1 MIKFFRKIRYNL
13 MEQNKTSPTMG
24 RTSRYFKYAIGEI
37 LLVVVG
43 ILIALQINNWNQERI
58 IEKEN
63 QVILQNLNKEFSENL
78 IELNLSI
85 NNSNNVIDGLEKL
98 LKVMRTQ
105 DIKMTETEFDLLLHK
120 TFVTPNWAP
129 SSFVLVE
136 LKNSG
141 ALSKFNN
148 NSLKTLLFKWER
160 EFDKMKEVNKGYSD
174 FGSEYIEYLTKNG
187 SVRNLDALSERTKDL
202 QKSIIG
208 HNNPDLLK
216 NPEFE
221 NRADNFY
228 FLAVG
233 LRASFQSLGE
243 LMKEIIET
251 SNAELDQ

>member
-1 MIKFFRKIRYNL
+1 MMKFFRKIRFDL
-13 MEQNKTSPTMG
+13 METGKTG
-24 RTSRYFKYAIGEI
+24 KYLKYAIGEI
-37 LLVVVG
+37 VLVMIG
-43 ILIALQINNWNQERI
+43 ILLALQINNWNQERI
-58 IEKEN
+58 IKEEN

-78 IELNLSI
+78 VELELSI
-85 NNSNNVIDGLEKL
+85 ESINSVIDGLEKL
-98 LKVMRTQ
+98 LKMMRIQ
-105 DIKMTETEFDLLLHK
+105 DSNMTETEFDLLLQK
-120 TFVTPNWAP
+120 TFWTPNWAP
-129 SSFVLVE
+129 SSFVLIE

-160 EFDKMKEVNKGYSD
+160 EFDKMKNTNSGYEQY
-174 FGSEYIEYLTKNG
+174 GSEYIEYITENG

-208 HNNPDLLK
+208 HNNPELLK